1 MARGGRARRTP
12 FSTYRIRKRP
22 RDDRSGALSI
32 SGGDDGIRTHDP
44 HVANV
49 MLSQLSYIPRNRQ
62 DSILALGCVVVN
74 GYVARN
80 RKSITPQGCGATVR
94 VDGRTG
100 LPATP
105 CIAGMSH
112 RTRLPPFG
120 ICAPGSENHAR
131 TTVSAPAFRR
141 CRKGSEHRRHGILS
155 RKAYEF
161 ASASSQGRLVVPYV
175 FHLVVLKK
183 PIRFAGVFARV
194 SGMFFS
200 DGEISHGIRSAQCY
214 NGHDPSPRFAWHARH
229 VPL

>member
-80 RKSITPQGCGATVR
+80 RKSITPRGCGATVR

-100 LPATP
+100 PPATP
-105 CIAGMSH
+105 RNADMPH
-112 RTRLPPFG
+112 RTRLLRSGHVRQVLKTMRARPF
-120 ICAPGSENHAR
+120 P
-131 TTVSAPAFRR
+131 
-141 CRKGSEHRRHGILS
+141 RRHP
-155 RKAYEF
+155 ADT
-161 ASASSQGRLVVPYV
+161 
-175 FHLVVLKK
+175 
-183 PIRFAGVFARV
+183 AR
-194 SGMFFS
+194 
-200 DGEISHGIRSAQCY
+200 
-214 NGHDPSPRFAWHARH
+214 DPSIGGAESSHEKPTSTLRLPRKVAWSCRTCSIWWF
-229 VPL
+229 

>member
-1 MARGGRARRTP
+1 MARGGRARLTP

-100 LPATP
+100 PPVDAMHRRQAASDAPA
-105 CIAGMSH
+105 
-112 RTRLPPFG
+112 PFG
-120 ICAPGSENHAR
+120 TRAPGSENHAR
-131 TTVSAPAFRR
+131 TTVSAPASRGY
-141 CRKGSEHRRHGILS
+141 RKGSEHRRHGILS
-155 RKAYEF
+155 RKAYEY
-161 ASASSQGRLVVPYV
+161 ASTSSQGRLVVPYV

-200 DGEISHGIRSAQCY
+200 DGEIPHGIRSAQCY
-214 NGHDPSPRFAWHARH
+214 NDHDPSPRFAWHARH